1 MPNIFVLRQ
10 DFDERKTDR
19 IPQDIF
25 FVCLHIYVAEAVVYV
40 LLPNLVRGRLVD
52 GMVSCDLAW
61 VAAGLIPC
69 RISDGC
75 SRITFY
81 RFCMGAVQFFF
92 AVYGAA
98 ILFLFLSYSSVIFT
112 VDLGLYEYWGFRLDA
127 TPLFYFFSSP
137 KDAVA
142 SVSVWMVVGGILAM
156 GVYAAVYMEYSI
168 GCCCGK
174 PFSDG

>member
-81 RFCMGAVQFFF
+81 RFCMGACPIFF

-98 ILFLFLSYSSVIFT
+98 ILFLFLSYSLSYSPSIWDCMNIGASGWMLPLCSTSFPLPKMRWRVSAS
-112 VDLGLYEYWGFRLDA
+112 GWWSEGFLQW
-127 TPLFYFFSSP
+127 
-137 KDAVA
+137 A
-142 SVSVWMVVGGILAM
+142 SMRRF
-156 GVYAAVYMEYSI
+156 YMEYSI

>member
-1 MPNIFVLRQ
+1 MK
-10 DFDERKTDR
+10 ERLIGFLKTY
-19 IPQDIF
+19 F
-25 FVCLHIYVAEAVVYV
+25 CLSAY
-40 LLPNLVRGRLVD
+40 LCCRSRCLCSSTKPCTRRLVD

-81 RFCMGAVQFFF
+81 RFCMGLSNLLRRIWCGYF
-92 AVYGAA
+92 
-98 ILFLFLSYSSVIFT
+98 ILFLSYSLSYSPSIWDCMNIGASGWMLPLCSTSFP
-112 VDLGLYEYWGFRLDA
+112 LPKMRWRASASGWWSEGFLQW
-127 TPLFYFFSSP
+127 
-137 KDAVA
+137 A
-142 SVSVWMVVGGILAM
+142 SMRRF
-156 GVYAAVYMEYSI
+156 YMEYSI

>member
-81 RFCMGAVQFFF
+81 RFCMGAVQ
-92 AVYGAA
+92 
-98 ILFLFLSYSSVIFT
+98 SSSPYMV
-112 VDLGLYEYWGFRLDA
+112 R
-127 TPLFYFFSSP
+127 LFYFCFCLTLCHIHRRFEQTRFRLFQALNS
-137 KDAVA
+137 
-142 SVSVWMVVGGILAM
+142 
-156 GVYAAVYMEYSI
+156 
-168 GCCCGK
+168 
-174 PFSDG
+174 